1 MGSGPGDSY
10 WRIQMA
16 AGEVTEVCHTSVP
29 TLDTWELRN
38 HGLEIFSM
46 ARNCLYCCPFA
57 SQCFTNPN
65 VFSERSPFFEPVF
78 FLKHQSRS
86 TTWIKPTQG
95 VLMKSEIRPFNGNKH
110 LGTAPVDAQQRRA
123 GEEVSGDLA
132 GESFEPFS
140 PPFKGEIPSGYLT
153 VCYSKWRTS
162 LPSGNLT

>member
-78 FLKHQSRS
+78 FWNINHVQPRELNPPRAFSWNLKFGLS
-86 TTWIKPTQG
+86 TGTNTWEPLQ
-95 VLMKSEIRPFNGNKH
+95 LMPSSAELEKRCLGIWLARALSPFLHLLREKSPLVIWQFAIANGEH
-110 LGTAPVDAQQRRA
+110 FYPPV
-123 GEEVSGDLA
+123 
-132 GESFEPFS
+132 
-140 PPFKGEIPSGYLT
+140 I
-153 VCYSKWRTS
+153 
-162 LPSGNLT
+162 